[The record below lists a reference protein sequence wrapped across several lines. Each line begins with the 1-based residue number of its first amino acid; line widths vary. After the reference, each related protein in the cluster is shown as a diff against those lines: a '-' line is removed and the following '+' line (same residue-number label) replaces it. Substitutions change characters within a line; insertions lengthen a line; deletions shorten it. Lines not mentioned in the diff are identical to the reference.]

1 MKKLIYIL
9 FFLVTAI
16 TYSEEGFMARDIF
29 MLEGNIEVSI
39 MVIATDAA
47 IDIDFCFTNKSD
59 VRVMFFDKYIRFG
72 RYFYF
77 RNENDEGAIIYRPRI
92 IKEYDWRVD
101 EGSVIVLEPDAEI
114 EYHTSLTCERHDN
127 SIFISNDDLNIKF
140 VNPTQIKIRLYYN
153 VSLQELNS
161 MREIEKTASP
171 LPTFTTKSYLIM
183 EF

>member
-1 MKKLIYIL
+1 MY
-9 FFLVTAI
+9 FLVTVI
-16 TYSEEGFMARDIF
+16 IYPEEDFMTGDVF
-29 MLEGNIEVSI
+29 MLDGNIEVGI
-39 MVIATDAA
+39 MIIVTDTA
-47 IDIDFCFTNKSD
+47 IDIDLRFTNKSD
-59 VRVMFFDKYIRFG
+59 VRVMFFDKYIIFG

-77 RNENDEGAIIYRPRI
+77 RNGNDERAIIYRPRI

-101 EGSVIVLEPDAEI
+101 DGSVIVLEPDAEI
-114 EYHTSLTCERHDN
+114 EYHTNLICERHDN